1 MKSLHKKVFGNDAP
15 IKTEN
20 FNNQE
25 EILDNLEE
33 KSPTTRKTILSALV
47 VLTDNDTYRQEMLKD
62 IREHQQKM
70 DNQQMSDK
78 QVKNG
83 VSQEDIV
90 KKLKELK
97 KPAMLSLKRLKILQN
112 LIICIYRTTYCFC

>member
-1 MKSLHKKVFGNDAP
+1 MSFLKMSIFLPDFKTYTSVVVLHKKVFGNDAP

-47 VLTDNDTYRQEMLKD
+47 VLTDNDTYRQE
-62 IREHQQKM
+62 
-70 DNQQMSDK
+70 
-78 QVKNG
+78 
-83 VSQEDIV
+83 
-90 KKLKELK
+90 
-97 KPAMLSLKRLKILQN
+97 
-112 LIICIYRTTYCFC
+112 C